1 MYDILQKGF
10 LLGFIT
16 EKLVL
21 STSKVL
27 VTLLVVGVAVIVV
40 VKVVI
45 TSE

>member
-1 MYDILQKGF
+1 MDGILQKDF

-40 VKVVI
+40 VKVLI